1 MHIEFLVEEPSAEAL
16 LRGLVPRIVGQEI
29 SFEIHVHQGKKDL
42 LAKLPRRL
50 RGYRQWLPADWRI
63 IVLVDE
69 DRQDCRAIKSQM
81 ENAARGARLATP
93 GSPRPGA
100 TIQVCNRL
108 AVEELEARYFGDVD
122 ALVKAFPSVPRTLAQ
137 QAKYRNPDAIGGG
150 TWETL
155 QRVLQKAGDYL
166 GGLNKID
173 RARTLSPHMDPDRNR
188 SRSFRLL
195 RDTLRRLAS

>member
-16 LRGLVPRIVGQEI
+16 LRGLVPRIVGRET

-42 LAKLPRRL
+42 FAKLPRRL

-69 DRQDCRAIKSQM
+69 DRQDCRAVKRRM
-81 ENAARGARLATP
+81 EDAARGARLATP
-93 GSPRPGA
+93 ASGKPGA
-100 TIQVCNRL
+100 LVQVCNRV
-108 AVEELEARYFGDVD
+108 AIEELEAWYFGDVD
-122 ALVKAFPSVPRTLAQ
+122 ALVKAFPSVSRNLAQ

-150 TWETL
+150 TWEAL
-155 QRVLQKAGDYL
+155 QRVLQKAGYYL
-166 GGLNKID
+166 AGLNKID
-173 RARTLSPHMDPDRNR
+173 LARTLSPHMDPDRNR